1 MALTAVAFQ
10 DHLIR
15 SLSLSDPLRPKR
27 FPRIGKIKTWKKEV
41 HAVVDTGRV
50 KKTSKRKDAI
60 DAEREYV
67 LDPKPPPPSLA
78 QKLGLVPG
86 PEHPLSEGDWQYVKG
101 KSNERED
108 SQQPCVI
115 CKEDF
120 QMTEQVLLSCSH
132 VFHRACLEAF
142 ERFTGR
148 KSCPMCRKETYQTRV
163 IHEGAHV
170 YRNACATRIQATW
183 RGYVVWTWYKKLR
196 ETRPPNDPTL
206 RKKFFEEK
214 LKSIT
219 DRMLKSLDLGVNS
232 FLSTI
237 DESLAASR
245 EVFRQFDTAMGVVT
259 EEHWLAVQQT
269 AVQRGLSDCPICL
282 TTLED
287 EDQDASGDDTDIQ
300 NEASGTTYENTCQHV
315 TSRTRSRQV
324 ALLSCSHVFH
334 RACLEA
340 FEEFSV
346 GDRKFVCPVCRA
358 IYQKKIL

>member
-27 FPRIGKIKTWKKEV
+27 FPGMGKTKTWKKEIR
-41 HAVVDTGRV
+41 AVVDTGRV
-50 KKTSKRKDAI
+50 KKTSKRKDVI

-86 PEHPLSEGDWQYVKG
+86 PEDPLSEGDWQHVKG

-108 SQQPCVI
+108 SRQPCVI

-120 QMTEQVLLSCSH
+120 QMAEQVLLSCSH

-148 KSCPMCRKETYQTRV
+148 KSCPMCRKESYETRV
-163 IHEGAHV
+163 IHEGAHA
-170 YRNACATRIQATW
+170 YRNACATKIQATW
-183 RGYVVWTWYKKLR
+183 RGYVVWSWYKKLR
-196 ETRPPNDPTL
+196 ETRPPNNPTL
-206 RKKFFEEK
+206 RKKFYEEK

-237 DESLAASR
+237 DASLAASR
-245 EVFRQFDTAMGVVT
+245 EVFRQFDTAMGVVS
-259 EEHWLAVQQT
+259 EEQWTSIQQI

-287 EDQDASGDDTDIQ
+287 EDHDDVTDIQ
-300 NEASGTTYENTCQHV
+300 NEASGMTCEKGCQHV
-315 TSRTRSRQV
+315 TSRTRCRQM

-346 GDRKFVCPVCRA
+346 GDRKYVCPVCRA